1 MNLQKKYNEAAR
13 VIKNARILVVTAGA
27 GMGVDSGLPDF
38 RGDKGFWKA
47 YPMYQ
52 RLGVSFIEAANPLH
66 FAMDPEFGWGFYGH
80 RANLY
85 RDTDPHEG
93 FHIILDWLARYNL
106 GYFVATSNVDGHF
119 QRAGFAP
126 DKVYEVHGSILYVQC
141 LTPCSDEIWESDE
154 IVPVDLHTM
163 RAQYLPRC
171 PHCTAIARPNVLMFG
186 DFSWVSN
193 RSDNQSYSF
202 NHFLYQHRGENL
214 AVIEIGAGTGV
225 PTIRRL
231 SEHLGGQR
239 HTTVIR
245 INLREP
251 QIRSPHIS
259 IPCGGLEA
267 LRQIDQALLKI

>member
-126 DKVYEVHGSILYVQC
+126 DKVYEVHGSFFM
-141 LTPCSDEIWESDE
+141 CS
-154 IVPVDLHTM
+154 
-163 RAQYLPRC
+163 A
-171 PHCTAIARPNVLMFG
+171 
-186 DFSWVSN
+186 
-193 RSDNQSYSF
+193 
-202 NHFLYQHRGENL
+202 
-214 AVIEIGAGTGV
+214 
-225 PTIRRL
+225 
-231 SEHLGGQR
+231 
-239 HTTVIR
+239 
-245 INLREP
+245 
-251 QIRSPHIS
+251 
-259 IPCGGLEA
+259 
-267 LRQIDQALLKI
+267 